1 MRLVSYLFCRSRM
14 FEVQC
19 PLEFFFSTPSNFQF
33 KSVEVVFRVKKMK
46 TRMREGKMQFEL
58 SLSARTKYFYSR
70 FVLLGSHAFRANT
83 FIESDHASW
92 DKIS

>member
-33 KSVEVVFRVKKMK
+33 KSVEVVFRVKKNENK
-46 TRMREGKMQFEL
+46 NARGENAVRVKFKHKNQVPLQSIRFTRKPRIQSKHVHRIW
-58 SLSARTKYFYSR
+58 SC
-70 FVLLGSHAFRANT
+70 LLG
-83 FIESDHASW
+83 
-92 DKIS
+92 

>member
-33 KSVEVVFRVKKMK
+33 KSVEVVFRVKKNENNNARGENAVRVK
-46 TRMREGKMQFEL
+46 FKRKNQVPLQSIRFTRKPRIQSKHVHRIW
-58 SLSARTKYFYSR
+58 SC
-70 FVLLGSHAFRANT
+70 LLG
-83 FIESDHASW
+83 
-92 DKIS
+92 

>member
-33 KSVEVVFRVKKMK
+33 KSVEVVFRVKKNENK
-46 TRMREGKMQFEL
+46 NARGENAVRVKYKRKNQVPLQSIRFTRKPRIQSKHVH
-58 SLSARTKYFYSR
+58 R
-70 FVLLGSHAFRANT
+70 
-83 FIESDHASW
+83 I
-92 DKIS
+92 

>member
-33 KSVEVVFRVKKMK
+33 KSVEVVFRVKKIK
-46 TRMREGKMQFEL
+46 KQECERGKC
-58 SLSARTKYFYSR
+58 SSS
-70 FVLLGSHAFRANT
+70 
-83 FIESDHASW
+83 
-92 DKIS
+92 

>member
-1 MRLVSYLFCRSRM
+1 M

-33 KSVEVVFRVKKMK
+33 KSVEVVFRVKKKMK

-58 SLSARTKYFYSR
+58 SLSARTKYLYSR

>member
-19 PLEFFFSTPSNFQF
+19 PLEFFFSTSSNFQF

-58 SLSARTKYFYSR
+58 SLSARTKY
-70 FVLLGSHAFRANT
+70 L
-83 FIESDHASW
+83 
-92 DKIS
+92 